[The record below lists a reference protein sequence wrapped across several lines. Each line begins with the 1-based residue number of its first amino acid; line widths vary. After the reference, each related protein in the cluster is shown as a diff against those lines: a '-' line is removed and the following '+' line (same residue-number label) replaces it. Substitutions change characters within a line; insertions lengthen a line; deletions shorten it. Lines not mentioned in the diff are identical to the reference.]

1 MVSEAGLLLDRTT
14 LLRYNILKIQKGSF
28 MNSEKYMSHAVVS
41 LISAKGGVGTSTLTK
56 ELAIAFSKD
65 VSVCLVDMALSCPAQ
80 ETLFRI
86 LPTRTM
92 EYLFKHNAGDLSPLY
107 WQDLEPYLTPVP
119 GRNIHLL
126 SAKQVKGAYHLP
138 LNRIIQLISSLK
150 TYFDL
155 ILIDT
160 DMASTDASAKL
171 MEMSDLALLIT
182 DDTEC
187 SIRNNQR
194 FRRLLTQKQVSY
206 DHMHV
211 IVNQI
216 RKEQRMYSDQ
226 EIEELLHIPVL
237 ITLPYYDQVWKY
249 NNSYLS
255 LYEDPVSPLQPSLSS
270 LVDRLSKLLEK

>member
-1 MVSEAGLLLDRTT
+1 
-14 LLRYNILKIQKGSF
+14 
-28 MNSEKYMSHAVVS
+28 MNSEKYISHTVMS

-92 EYLFKHNAGDLSPLY
+92 EYLFKHKTGDLSPLS

-126 SAKQVKGAYHLP
+126 SAKQVKGAYPLP

-150 TYFDL
+150 AYFDL
-155 ILIDT
+155 V
-160 DMASTDASAKL
+160 
-171 MEMSDLALLIT
+171 LIT

-226 EIEELLHIPVL
+226 EIEALLHIPVL
-237 ITLPYYDQVWKY
+237 VTLPYYDQVWKY

-270 LVDRLSKLLEK
+270 LVDRLFKLLEK

>member
-1 MVSEAGLLLDRTT
+1 
-14 LLRYNILKIQKGSF
+14 
-28 MNSEKYMSHAVVS
+28 
-41 LISAKGGVGTSTLTK
+41 
-56 ELAIAFSKD
+56 
-65 VSVCLVDMALSCPAQ
+65 
-80 ETLFRI
+80 
-86 LPTRTM
+86 
-92 EYLFKHNAGDLSPLY
+92 
-107 WQDLEPYLTPVP
+107 
-119 GRNIHLL
+119 
-126 SAKQVKGAYHLP
+126 
-138 LNRIIQLISSLK
+138 
-150 TYFDL
+150 
-155 ILIDT
+155 
-160 DMASTDASAKL
+160 MASTDASAKL

-237 ITLPYYDQVWKY
+237 ITLPYYDQVCKY

>member
-1 MVSEAGLLLDRTT
+1 M
-14 LLRYNILKIQKGSF
+14 
-28 MNSEKYMSHAVVS
+28 
-41 LISAKGGVGTSTLTK
+41 
-56 ELAIAFSKD
+56 
-65 VSVCLVDMALSCPAQ
+65 
-80 ETLFRI
+80 
-86 LPTRTM
+86 
-92 EYLFKHNAGDLSPLY
+92 
-107 WQDLEPYLTPVP
+107 
-119 GRNIHLL
+119 
-126 SAKQVKGAYHLP
+126 KGAYHLP

-187 SIRNNQR
+187 SIKNNQR

-211 IVNQI
+211 IVT
-216 RKEQRMYSDQ
+216 
-226 EIEELLHIPVL
+226 LHIPVL

-255 LYEDPVSPLQPSLSS
+255 LYEDPESPLHPSLSS

>member
-1 MVSEAGLLLDRTT
+1 
-14 LLRYNILKIQKGSF
+14 

-126 SAKQVKGAYHLP
+126 
-138 LNRIIQLISSLK
+138 
-150 TYFDL
+150 
-155 ILIDT
+155 IDT

-187 SIRNNQR
+187 SIKNNQR

-211 IVNQI
+211 IVTQI

-226 EIEELLHIPVL
+226 EIEELFHIPIL

-255 LYEDPVSPLQPSLSS
+255 LYEDPESPLHPSLSS

>member
-1 MVSEAGLLLDRTT
+1 
-14 LLRYNILKIQKGSF
+14 

-255 LYEDPVSPLQPSLSS
+255 LYEDPISPLQPSLSS

>member
-1 MVSEAGLLLDRTT
+1 MHLVKTFPSVWLIWPSPALPRKHFSAYFQHEQWQIAADLKKPVLLHTKGQEKRIAE
-14 LLRYNILKIQKGSF
+14 LLRGFPYHICVHWYS
-28 MNSEKYMSHAVVS
+28 
-41 LISAKGGVGTSTLTK
+41 GT
-56 ELAIAFSKD
+56 E
-65 VSVCLVDMALSCPAQ
+65 
-80 ETLFRI
+80 
-86 LPTRTM
+86 
-92 EYLFKHNAGDLSPLY
+92 
-107 WQDLEPYLTPVP
+107 QDLEPYLTPVP

-155 ILIDT
+155 VLIDT

-171 MEMSDLALLIT
+171 MEMSYLALLIT

-187 SIRNNQR
+187 SIKNNQR

-237 ITLPYYDQVWKY
+237 VTLPYYDQVWKY

>member
-1 MVSEAGLLLDRTT
+1 
-14 LLRYNILKIQKGSF
+14 

-171 MEMSDLALLIT
+171 MEMSNLALLIT

-211 IVNQI
+211 IVT
-216 RKEQRMYSDQ
+216 D
-226 EIEELLHIPVL
+226 LLLGQQSAKAL
-237 ITLPYYDQVWKY
+237 I
-249 NNSYLS
+249 
-255 LYEDPVSPLQPSLSS
+255 VSN
-270 LVDRLSKLLEK
+270 

>member
-1 MVSEAGLLLDRTT
+1 
-14 LLRYNILKIQKGSF
+14 

-56 ELAIAFSKD
+56 ELAIAFSKN

-80 ETLFRI
+80 ETFFRI

-160 DMASTDASAKL
+160 DMASTDTPAKL
-171 MEMSDLALLIT
+171 MELSDLALLIT

-187 SIRNNQR
+187 SIKNNQR
-194 FRRLLTQKQVSY
+194 FRRFLTQKQISY

-211 IVNQI
+211 IANQI

-237 ITLPYYDQVWKY
+237 VTLPYYDQVWKY

-255 LYEDPVSPLQPSLSS
+255 LYEDSENLLHPSLSS
-270 LVDRLSKLLEK
+270 LVNRLSKLLEK

>member
-1 MVSEAGLLLDRTT
+1 
-14 LLRYNILKIQKGSF
+14 
-28 MNSEKYMSHAVVS
+28 
-41 LISAKGGVGTSTLTK
+41 
-56 ELAIAFSKD
+56 
-65 VSVCLVDMALSCPAQ
+65 
-80 ETLFRI
+80 
-86 LPTRTM
+86 
-92 EYLFKHNAGDLSPLY
+92 
-107 WQDLEPYLTPVP
+107 
-119 GRNIHLL
+119 
-126 SAKQVKGAYHLP
+126 
-138 LNRIIQLISSLK
+138 
-150 TYFDL
+150 
-155 ILIDT
+155 
-160 DMASTDASAKL
+160 

-211 IVNQI
+211 IVTQI

-226 EIEELLHIPVL
+226 EIEELFHIPVL

-255 LYEDPVSPLQPSLSS
+255 LYEDPESPLHPSLSS

>member
-1 MVSEAGLLLDRTT
+1 
-14 LLRYNILKIQKGSF
+14 

-187 SIRNNQR
+187 SIKNNQR
-194 FRRLLTQKQVSY
+194 FRRLL
-206 DHMHV
+206 
-211 IVNQI
+211 IVTQI

-226 EIEELLHIPVL
+226 EIEELFHIPIL

-255 LYEDPVSPLQPSLSS
+255 LYEDPESPLHPSLSS

>member
-1 MVSEAGLLLDRTT
+1 
-14 LLRYNILKIQKGSF
+14 
-28 MNSEKYMSHAVVS
+28 MNSEKYISHTVMS

-92 EYLFKHNAGDLSPLY
+92 EYLFKHKTGDLSPLS

-126 SAKQVKGAYHLP
+126 SAKQVKGAYPLP

-150 TYFDL
+150 AYFDL
-155 ILIDT
+155 VLIDT
-160 DMASTDASAKL
+160 DMASTDVSAKL
-171 MEMSDLALLIT
+171 VELSDRALLVT

-187 SIRNNQR
+187 SIKNNQR
-194 FRRLLTQKQVSY
+194 VRRLLTQKQISY

-211 IVNQI
+211 IANQI
-216 RKEQRMYSDQ
+216 RKESQMYSDQ
-226 EIEELLHIPVL
+226 EIEALLHIPVL
-237 ITLPYYDQVWKY
+237 VTLPYYDQVWKY

-270 LVDRLSKLLEK
+270 LVDRLFKLLEK

>member
-1 MVSEAGLLLDRTT
+1 
-14 LLRYNILKIQKGSF
+14 

-65 VSVCLVDMALSCPAQ
+65 ISVCLVDMALSCPAQ

-86 LPTRTM
+86 LPIRTM
-92 EYLFKHNAGDLSPLY
+92 EDLFKHNTWDLSPLS
-107 WQDLEPYLTPVP
+107 WEDLEPYLTPVP

-126 SAKQVKGAYHLP
+126 SAKQIKGTYPLP
-138 LNRIIQLISSLK
+138 LNRIIQFISSLK

-171 MEMSDLALLIT
+171 VELSDLALLIT
-182 DDTEC
+182 DDSEC
-187 SIRNNQR
+187 SIKNNQR
-194 FRRLLTQKQVSY
+194 FRRLLTQKQISY
-206 DHMHV
+206 DHIHV
-211 IVNQI
+211 IANQI
-216 RKEQRMYSDQ
+216 RKEQQMYSGQ

-237 ITLPYYDQVWKY
+237 VTLPYYEQVWKY

-255 LYEDPVSPLQPSLSS
+255 LYEDPGSPLHPSLSS
-270 LVDRLSKLLEK
+270 LVNRLSKLLEK

>member
-14 LLRYNILKIQKGSF
+14 LLRYNILKISKGEF
-28 MNSEKYMSHAVVS
+28 YEFRKIYEPCRC
-41 LISAKGGVGTSTLTK
+41 ITYFGQRGVGTSTLTK

-187 SIRNNQR
+187 SIKTISA
-194 FRRLLTQKQVSY
+194 FA
-206 DHMHV
+206 DC
-211 IVNQI
+211 
-216 RKEQRMYSDQ
+216 
-226 EIEELLHIPVL
+226 
-237 ITLPYYDQVWKY
+237 
-249 NNSYLS
+249 
-255 LYEDPVSPLQPSLSS
+255 
-270 LVDRLSKLLEK
+270 

>member
-1 MVSEAGLLLDRTT
+1 
-14 LLRYNILKIQKGSF
+14 

-160 DMASTDASAKL
+160 
-171 MEMSDLALLIT
+171 
-182 DDTEC
+182 EC
-187 SIRNNQR
+187 SIKNNQR

-211 IVNQI
+211 IVTQI

-226 EIEELLHIPVL
+226 EIEELFHIPIL

-255 LYEDPVSPLQPSLSS
+255 LYEDPESPLHPSLSS

>member
-1 MVSEAGLLLDRTT
+1 
-14 LLRYNILKIQKGSF
+14 
-28 MNSEKYMSHAVVS
+28 MNSEKYISHTVMS

-92 EYLFKHNAGDLSPLY
+92 EYLFKHKTGDLSPLS

-126 SAKQVKGAYHLP
+126 SAKQVKGAYPLP

-150 TYFDL
+150 AYFDL
-155 ILIDT
+155 VLIDT
-160 DMASTDASAKL
+160 DMASTDVSAKL
-171 MEMSDLALLIT
+171 VELSDRALLVT

-187 SIRNNQR
+187 SIKNNQR
-194 FRRLLTQKQVSY
+194 FRRLLTQKQISY

-211 IVNQI
+211 I
-216 RKEQRMYSDQ
+216 EA
-226 EIEELLHIPVL
+226 LLHIPVL
-237 ITLPYYDQVWKY
+237 VTLPYYDQVWKY

-270 LVDRLSKLLEK
+270 LVDRLFKLLEK

>member
-1 MVSEAGLLLDRTT
+1 
-14 LLRYNILKIQKGSF
+14 

-226 EIEELLHIPVL
+226 EIEELLHIPIL

-255 LYEDPVSPLQPSLSS
+255 LYEDPESPLHPSLSS

>member
-1 MVSEAGLLLDRTT
+1 MR
-14 LLRYNILKIQKGSF
+14 GSF
-28 MNSEKYMSHAVVS
+28 
-41 LISAKGGVGTSTLTK
+41 
-56 ELAIAFSKD
+56 
-65 VSVCLVDMALSCPAQ
+65 
-80 ETLFRI
+80 
-86 LPTRTM
+86 
-92 EYLFKHNAGDLSPLY
+92 PLY

-187 SIRNNQR
+187 SIKNNQR
-194 FRRLLTQKQVSY
+194 FRRLLTQKQISY

-211 IVNQI
+211 IA
-216 RKEQRMYSDQ
+216 KSDQ
-226 EIEELLHIPVL
+226 ERIADVL
-237 ITLPYYDQVWKY
+237 GSG
-249 NNSYLS
+249 NRGA
-255 LYEDPVSPLQPSLSS
+255 SS
-270 LVDRLSKLLEK
+270 HSDSCNAAIL

>member
-160 DMASTDASAKL
+160 DMASTDASANL
-171 MEMSDLALLIT
+171 
-182 DDTEC
+182 
-187 SIRNNQR
+187 
-194 FRRLLTQKQVSY
+194 
-206 DHMHV
+206 
-211 IVNQI
+211 
-216 RKEQRMYSDQ
+216 
-226 EIEELLHIPVL
+226 
-237 ITLPYYDQVWKY
+237 WKCRTW
-249 NNSYLS
+249 
-255 LYEDPVSPLQPSLSS
+255 PC
-270 LVDRLSKLLEK
+270 

>member
-1 MVSEAGLLLDRTT
+1 
-14 LLRYNILKIQKGSF
+14 

-138 LNRIIQLISSLK
+138 LNRIIP
-150 TYFDL
+150 
-155 ILIDT
+155 
-160 DMASTDASAKL
+160 
-171 MEMSDLALLIT
+171 
-182 DDTEC
+182 
-187 SIRNNQR
+187 
-194 FRRLLTQKQVSY
+194 VSY
-206 DHMHV
+206 THLGRRFESTGGRTVYGTWHEPDYGV
-211 IVNQI
+211 
-216 RKEQRMYSDQ
+216 
-226 EIEELLHIPVL
+226 
-237 ITLPYYDQVWKY
+237 
-249 NNSYLS
+249 
-255 LYEDPVSPLQPSLSS
+255 
-270 LVDRLSKLLEK
+270 

>member
-1 MVSEAGLLLDRTT
+1 
-14 LLRYNILKIQKGSF
+14 

-86 LPTRTM
+86 LPTRQWNICLSTM
-92 EYLFKHNAGDLSPLY
+92 RGSFPSVLAGPGPL
-107 WQDLEPYLTPVP
+107 PYACP
-119 GRNIHLL
+119 RSNIHLL
-126 SAKQVKGAYHLP
+126 SSKQMKRTYPLP
-138 LNRIIQLISSLK
+138 INRIIQLISSLK

-155 ILIDT
+155 VLIDT
-160 DMASTDASAKL
+160 DMASTDTPAKL
-171 MEMSDLALLIT
+171 MELSDLALLIT

-187 SIRNNQR
+187 SIKNNQR
-194 FRRLLTQKQVSY
+194 FRRFLTQKQISY

-211 IVNQI
+211 IANQI

-237 ITLPYYDQVWKY
+237 VTLPYYDQVWKY

-255 LYEDPVSPLQPSLSS
+255 LYEIRKICSILPFHHW
-270 LVDRLSKLLEK
+270 